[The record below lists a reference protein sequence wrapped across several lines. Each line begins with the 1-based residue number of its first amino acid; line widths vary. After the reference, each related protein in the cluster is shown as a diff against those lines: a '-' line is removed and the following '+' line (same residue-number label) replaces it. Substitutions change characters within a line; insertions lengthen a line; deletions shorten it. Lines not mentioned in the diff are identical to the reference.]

1 MELFGMLNLET
12 LPNTAR
18 WQFIGRPFL
27 GLAVLL
33 AFCACEKSSK
43 DYLADARDQLS
54 GSSYE
59 EAVTSADAGLAAS
72 PDAVSAWGLE
82 LVKLEALSRSG
93 QGEAVLD
100 QLDRLSDEHPDRI
113 TAADYSGTAQLLRTA
128 DRKAD
133 AITVLDMGINRFPDD
148 AVINKMITDS
158 IEKGMDPEELEQ
170 LRSLGYID

>member
-1 MELFGMLNLET
+1 MVNHEILSQSA
-12 LPNTAR
+12 AR
-18 WQFIGRPFL
+18 RTRRRPLL
-27 GLAVLL
+27 GIALL
-33 AFCACEKSSK
+33 LVFCACEKSST
-43 DYLADARDQLS
+43 DALADAREQLS

-59 EAVTSADAGLAAS
+59 EAVASAEAGLAAN
-72 PDAVSAWGLE
+72 PDAVAAWGLE

-100 QLDRLSDEHPDRI
+100 HLDRLADEHPDRV

-158 IEKGMDPEELEQ
+158 IETGMDPEELEQ